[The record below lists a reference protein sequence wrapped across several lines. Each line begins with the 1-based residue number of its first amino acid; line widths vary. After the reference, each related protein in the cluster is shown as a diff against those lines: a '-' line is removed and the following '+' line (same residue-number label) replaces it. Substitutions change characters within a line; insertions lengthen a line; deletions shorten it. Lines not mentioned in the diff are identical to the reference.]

1 MPKRFILIRAV
12 GGCWMHTDCGGGA

>member
-12 GGCWMHTDCGGGA
+12 GGCWMHTDCGCGA